1 MTTKL
6 LQSALVTC
14 ACLGFALP
22 VSAGLAPAGLN
33 SITVE
38 FDGTDATYMD
48 DLDPFTV
55 ALTNADLTTGP
66 FRYERT
72 AENTGVLD
80 FTNWTDDSETYTG
93 TFTLTFT
100 SATAGTFYK
109 DYKGTYTGYI
119 SGTFVIH
126 AMDASGRPVAKGK
139 TVRLEP
145 DEKVKFRLQGEGL
158 DVRKSGLVYKI
169 TNEPKVGKL
178 NTQKLPVVTYQPKPG
193 FTGTVKFTYIVK
205 EGKTASKPATVKLV
219 VK

>member
-1 MTTKL
+1 MKTKL

-14 ACLGFALP
+14 ACLGFAIP
-22 VSAGLAPAGLN
+22 QAEGSAPARLN

-38 FDGTDATYMD
+38 FDGTEATYMD

-55 ALTNADLTTGP
+55 VVTNADLTTGP
-66 FRYERT
+66 FRYEKT
-72 AENTGVLD
+72 AQNIGKLD
-80 FTNWTDDSETYTG
+80 FTNWTEDTETYTG

-109 DYKGTYTGYI
+109 NYSGTYTGYI
-119 SGTFVIH
+119 SGTFVILS
-126 AMDASGRPVAKGK
+126 MDVAGRPVAKGK

-145 DEKVKFRLQGEGL
+145 NQKAKFRLQGKGL
-158 DVRKSGLVYKI
+158 DVRNSGLVYKI
-169 TNEPKVGKL
+169 TKKPKVGKL
-178 NTQKLPVVTYQPKPG
+178 NTSKLPVVVYQPKPG
-193 FTGTVKFTYIVK
+193 FRGTVKFDYIVK